1 MEWIEKILDYVF
13 KPANGI
19 MSQVSPSWSWYIPT
33 FVKGLLFP
41 PLAGLYR
48 HLDSKHPS
56 ITHLQTSIKYAFAAL
71 ATTSLRHPS
80 LPHYQQRL
88 AISLRDRYRRLGD
101 AKDLRLALM
110 LQSSAASRIL
120 AAHMDVHWHCEN
132 LMVTYRELYSHS
144 GDDKH
149 LETMIKFAQSVTLEP
164 TSPRLGWWQQSLSE
178 VYQQRYARFSR
189 AEDAEAALEYALA
202 AVDFVGE
209 DDPILPGRQ
218 NTLGSAYNHRFNY
231 TQKMEDIDLA
241 LFWAHMSLSTTLN
254 PASIEYVMRQQH
266 LASLYSSRYAFI
278 RNPDDLQA
286 AITLC
291 QESIGKIPQRHQHF
305 FQCHYNLSYYLF
317 HRHIN
322 TGAPEDLENSI
333 EYCLKV
339 MKGSPPNNQH
349 TGIYAAHLASA
360 LAERYQKSGRLD
372 DLESAMKWIEVAIP
386 KFGKDHPK
394 APWHLYVHSTVLLLR
409 YRRHRNRADL
419 ELSIRQCKS
428 SVELTRPDDPELLER
443 QQQLSILYQDL
454 FSQSRDL
461 QHVMLAL
468 EVQQT
473 VVDLTLRDHRYAAD
487 HFSTLAAIHSQ
498 IYEHKGGVEHREA
511 SMKWNHTAL
520 DSAKPDDPERHCYY
534 FNLALQYYNRYTR
547 LKDPDDLEVSLK
559 LGNEALRLIPQDHP
573 RTVRYHDVV
582 AEASADR
589 YNLLHDLPDRDK
601 ALESFKRSVQAS
613 NGDPKLVWR
622 VIRKWAE
629 FAQLHKLP
637 ECIDAYGTGYRMLP
651 ELFWLG
657 SDITSRHETLV
668 KFEVATV
675 TTKAIAAC
683 IEYEQLERAVEF
695 VEQSLALTFQQLLD
709 LQTDL
714 SALKEKF
721 PGYASMLETISA
733 DLQKIAITTRS
744 QSPYGSSASRSSQW
758 DLQRK
763 LAMKRDAL
771 LKTVRELPE
780 FENFLLPV
788 PFRSLR
794 RAADKG
800 PLVVINCS
808 SKTCDAV
815 IMSQGGK
822 LLHTRLRGVSVDNVA
837 KQYERL
843 RMALRQYGI
852 HSRDVNS
859 HDRAGQRVVS
869 KQVNGETIIQDI
881 LAWIWSLIVFP
892 VFTVLKEN
900 GIVGGRLWWCLTG
913 PLTYLP
919 LHAAGPPN
927 DFIQSY
933 TSTLGALLRARSSP
947 PRSKEIK
954 VTTVGLSEFNKG
966 GISHLPKVS
975 EEIDALRDVAGES
988 RTSVF
993 MNSDATL
1000 EKITDLLP
1008 QSTWLHLAC
1017 HGQQGNAQ
1025 DPLKSGLL
1033 LYEGQRL
1040 ELETI
1045 VNTAIPNA
1053 EFVFLSAC
1061 ETAMGD
1067 VDLTSESLHLAGGMI
1082 FAGFKAVIGTLWSI
1096 NDADGPVVTRIV
1108 YSHLFQD
1115 GKEPDVNNAAEAL
1128 HLAVKHLRERG
1139 VPPHRWVPFIHIG
1152 I

>member
-1 MEWIEKILDYVF
+1 
-13 KPANGI
+13 
-19 MSQVSPSWSWYIPT
+19 
-33 FVKGLLFP
+33 
-41 PLAGLYR
+41 
-48 HLDSKHPS
+48 
-56 ITHLQTSIKYAFAAL
+56 
-71 ATTSLRHPS
+71 
-80 LPHYQQRL
+80 
-88 AISLRDRYRRLGD
+88 
-101 AKDLRLALM
+101 
-110 LQSSAASRIL
+110 
-120 AAHMDVHWHCEN
+120 
-132 LMVTYRELYSHS
+132 
-144 GDDKH
+144 
-149 LETMIKFAQSVTLEP
+149 
-164 TSPRLGWWQQSLSE
+164 
-178 VYQQRYARFSR
+178 
-189 AEDAEAALEYALA
+189 
-202 AVDFVGE
+202 
-209 DDPILPGRQ
+209 
-218 NTLGSAYNHRFNY
+218 
-231 TQKMEDIDLA
+231 
-241 LFWAHMSLSTTLN
+241 MSLSTTLKS
-254 PASIEYVMRQQH
+254 ASIEYVMRQLY
-266 LASLYSSRYAFI
+266 LAGL
-278 RNPDDLQA
+278 
-286 AITLC
+286 
-291 QESIGKIPQRHQHF
+291 
-305 FQCHYNLSYYLF
+305 
-317 HRHIN
+317 HII
-322 TGAPEDLENSI
+322 TGAPEDLDNSI
-333 EYCLKV
+333 EYCLKA
-339 MKGSPPNNQH
+339 MEHSPPNNQN

-372 DLESAMKWIEVAIP
+372 DLESAMKWIEVAIL

-394 APWHLYVHSTVLLLR
+394 APWHLHVHSTTVQVF
-409 YRRHRNRADL
+409 RRVNSTD
-419 ELSIRQCKS
+419 E
-428 SVELTRPDDPELLER
+428 PELLER
-443 QQQLSILYQDL
+443 QQQFSILYQDL

-461 QHVMLAL
+461 QHLMLAL

-473 VVDLTLRDHRYAAD
+473 VVDLTPGDHRYASD

-511 SMKWNHTAL
+511 VMKWNHAAL
-520 DSAKPDDPERHCYY
+520 DSANPDDPERHYY
-534 FNLALQYYNRYTR
+534 NFNLALQYYNRYTR
-547 LKDPDDLEVSLK
+547 LKDPEDLEVSLK
-559 LGNEALRLIPQDHP
+559 LGNEALKLIPQDHP
-573 RTVRYHDVV
+573 RIVRYHDVV
-582 AEASADR
+582 AEASAER
-589 YNLLHDLPDRDK
+589 YNLLHKLPDRDK
-601 ALESFKRSVQAS
+601 SLESFRRSVQAS

-622 VIRKWAE
+622 VMRKWAE
-629 FAQLHKLP
+629 FAHLHKLP
-637 ECIDAYGTGYRMLP
+637 ECIDAYGTGYRVLP

-683 IEYEQLERAVEF
+683 IEYKQLERAVEF

-733 DLQKIAITTRS
+733 DLQKIAITTQTQPR
-744 QSPYGSSASRSSQW
+744 PGPSASRSSQW

-763 LAMKRDAL
+763 LAMERDAL
-771 LKTVRELPE
+771 LKIIRELPE

-788 PFRSLR
+788 PLQSLR
-794 RAADKG
+794 HAADRG
-800 PLVVINCS
+800 PVVIINCS
-808 SKTCDAV
+808 TKICDAV
-815 IMSQGGK
+815 IMLQGGK
-822 LLHTRLRGVSVDNVA
+822 LVHIRLRGLSVNNVA
-837 KQYERL
+837 RQSDKL

-852 HSRDVNS
+852 HSRNVSS
-859 HDRAGQRVVS
+859 HDDIDRAGRRVVS
-869 KQVNGETIIQDI
+869 KQVNGEAIIRDI
-881 LAWIWSLIVFP
+881 LAWIWSLIVSP

-927 DFIQSY
+927 EFIQSY

-947 PRSKEIK
+947 PRSKEIT
-954 VTTVGLSEFNKG
+954 VTAVGLSEFNKG
-966 GISHLPKVS
+966 GVSHLPKVF
-975 EEIDALRDVAGES
+975 EEIEALRDVAGES

-1033 LYEGQRL
+1033 LYEGRKL

-1096 NDADGPVVTRIV
+1096 NDADGPVVARIV

-1115 GKEPDVNNAAEAL
+1115 GKEPDVSDAAEAL

-1139 VPPHRWVPFIHIG
+1139 VSVHRWVPFIHIG